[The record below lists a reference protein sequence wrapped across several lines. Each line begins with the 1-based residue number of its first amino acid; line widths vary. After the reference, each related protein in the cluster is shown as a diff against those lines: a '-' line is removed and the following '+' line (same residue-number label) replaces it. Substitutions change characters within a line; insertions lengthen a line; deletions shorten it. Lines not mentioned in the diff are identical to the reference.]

1 LGLPAAVGGRL
12 GQVLE
17 AADVVIWA
25 PRVASAH
32 RPARRQVVEVETMSA
47 GDEGMAPRS
56 TPLLLK
62 VAAIPTILVVEVAGL
77 LLVAGALASS
87 IAGAVGRGFFLS
99 IGFGAIWIA
108 VGGFLLRSV
117 TRGYPDLR
125 TVTRVTWLGT
135 ALIASAFFAWTSF
148 RVTTVNETVARGVPA
163 SHGGDAAAPTSQ
175 AQGSTTSS
183 APPVVDVQLASGRF
197 RDLDENASGN
207 AAVVRLAHG
216 GQVLTLT
223 DFSASNGPDVRV
235 YLVAGRVNRAADV
248 HDKVDLG
255 GLKGNR
261 GDQQYAIPDSVDL
274 SRYSTVVIYCRSF
287 SVAFGAAELAAS

>member
-1 LGLPAAVGGRL
+1 
-12 GQVLE
+12 
-17 AADVVIWA
+17 
-25 PRVASAH
+25 
-32 RPARRQVVEVETMSA
+32 MSA
-47 GDEGMAPRS
+47 RDEGVANRP
-56 TPLLLK
+56 TPLALK
-62 VAAIPTILVVEVAGL
+62 VATVPALLGVEVGGL
-77 LLVAGALASS
+77 LLVAGALASTV
-87 IAGAVGRGFFLS
+87 AGAVGRGFFLS
-99 IGFGAIWIA
+99 IAFGVIWIA
-108 VGGFLLRSV
+108 AGGFLLRSL
-117 TRGYPDLR
+117 TRGHPDLR
-125 TVTRVTWLGT
+125 AVTRVTWLGT
-135 ALIASAFFAWTSF
+135 ALLASAFFAWTSF

-163 SHGGDAAAPTSQ
+163 THSGEAAAPTSQ
-175 AQGSTTSS
+175 AQGSTASS
-183 APPVVDVQLASGRF
+183 APVVDVQLASGRF

-223 DFSASNGPDVRV
+223 EFSASNGPDVRV

-287 SVAFGAAELAAS
+287 SVAFGAAELTAS